1 LVFGV
6 TDSFLNPDARSS
18 EFATF
23 GLKLTGT
30 SLLRNHLVI
39 INILFNS
46 QPKAYSAGEIAYAF
60 G

>member
-1 LVFGV
+1 MVFGV
-6 TDSFLNPDARSS
+6 TDSFLNPDAQYS

-23 GLKLTGT
+23 GLKLKGS
-30 SLLRNHLVI
+30 SLLRNRLVI

-46 QPKAYSAGEIAYAF
+46 QPKVYSAGEIAYAF